1 MSEED
6 VRGGLRDAVAEEPP
20 LDFDPDALVAAA
32 RQQVRR
38 RRALMAAGAATV
50 AVAVAAVALPV
61 ALGRQS
67 TQVEAGQA
75 PTTTIGSTTTTPT
88 PSRIQWPTKDF
99 QPAQWPTDKLRTRG
113 VDMAAHLRE
122 VLPAV
127 LPNASEIE
135 VTEFGGEATGQ
146 YYEGQTNVNGTVNFT
161 VDGVRYSIVVQAWV
175 PGGAN
180 DLVDTACSEGSCQKI
195 GEQDGGVL
203 MAVDQDLGGFVA
215 DGKISSV
222 YHLRHDGGAVEV
234 AAYNYELA
242 GGPKVT
248 TATIPVSVEQLRSL
262 ATDPELGL

>member
-1 MSEED
+1 
-6 VRGGLRDAVAEEPP
+6 
-20 LDFDPDALVAAA
+20 
-32 RQQVRR
+32 
-38 RRALMAAGAATV
+38 MAAGVATV

-61 ALGRQS
+61 ALGRPS
-67 TQVEAGQA
+67 PQVEAGQA
-75 PTTTIGSTTTTPT
+75 PTTTIESTTTT
-88 PSRIQWPTKDF
+88 PSRIQWPTKDVT
-99 QPAQWPTDKLRTRG
+99 PVQWPTDKLRTRG
-113 VDMAAHLRE
+113 TGMAAHLRE
-122 VLPAV
+122 IMPTV

-161 VDGVRYSIVVQAWV
+161 VSGVRYSIVVQAWV

-180 DLVDTACSEGSCQKI
+180 DLVDTACSEGSCRKL

-222 YHLRHDGGAVEV
+222 YLLRHDGGAVEV
-234 AAYNYELA
+234 AGYNYELA

-248 TATIPVSVEQLRSL
+248 TATVPVSVEQLRTL